1 MDSQNPTT
9 PTKTAHGHLALLAGQ
24 IGLDPT
30 TMALIQPADGGA
42 TENNQQQ
49 QQQQQ
54 LELEAYQALHNCA
67 AVLAALRSSLRA
79 AVMVVAYVNVGE
91 GGGGGCSSG
100 ESACAAVVDEW
111 RRVCLRNAGYGRR
124 QPPPHQQEQEKEED
138 GASSSG
144 ADSESES
151 EEEEDEEASTPAL
164 AADCP
169 FLVVGVPNLPRGAR
183 VEFEVVAL
191 SRMLAGAVPPRT
203 AKGAVAAAAAATVD
217 DADEVVGWGSSIGW
231 GWGVEGV
238 V

>member
-1 MDSQNPTT
+1 M
-9 PTKTAHGHLALLAGQ
+9 LLAGQ

-42 TENNQQQ
+42 ITDDNLLQ
-49 QQQQQ
+49 
-54 LELEAYQALHNCA
+54 LEAYQALHNCA

-91 GGGGGCSSG
+91 GSGGGSSSCG

-124 QPPPHQQEQEKEED
+124 QPPQQQQELEEEEEC
-138 GASSSG
+138 ASSSSG

-151 EEEEDEEASTPAL
+151 EEEEDDDDEASTPAL

-183 VEFEVVAL
+183 VEFEVIAL

-203 AKGAVAAAAAATVD
+203 AEWTVVAAAVD
-217 DADEVVGWGSSIGW
+217 DADAVVGWCWIR
-231 GWGVEGV
+231 VDGV